1 MIGVKGF
8 GIAAAGGRIVAPKT
22 TLSRTNTNSY
32 SITNYD
38 SRLTYTVTSST
49 SGASVSGSTV
59 TLPTLSFPSPGVIS
73 CSDRS
78 TTCAANTPIVQ
89 TFTVQGSTPKGA
101 AVSSPQT
108 IIERRTPSYSWVV
121 IGQRR
126 DQIGTETVFCSSA
139 DDGPPW
145 VWILQPYPC
154 GTSPIFGPFYNVYG
168 WVKQTVPAG
177 FIETGQEWYRIV

>member
-22 TLSRTNTNSY
+22 TLNRINTNSY

-38 SRLTYTVTSST
+38 DRLTYTVTSST
-49 SGASVSGSTV
+49 SGASVSGSTI
-59 TLPTLSFPSPGVIS
+59 TLPTLSFPAAGQS
-73 CSDRS
+73 CSNRQS
-78 TTCAANTPIVQ
+78 TCTAFAPIIQ

-108 IIERRTPSYSWVV
+108 VIERRTPSYSWVV
-121 IGQRR
+121 VGSGR
-126 DQIGTETVFCSSA
+126 DVIRIDPVGCSSA
-139 DDGPPW
+139 DEGPPW
-145 VWILQPYPC
+145 VWILQPYIC
-154 GTSPIFGPFYNVYG
+154 GSTPVFGPFYSLYG
-168 WVKQTVPAG
+168 WVKQAPPSG

>member
-22 TLSRTNTNSY
+22 TLSRINTNSY

-38 SRLTYTVTSST
+38 DRLTYTVTSST

-59 TLPTLSFPSPGVIS
+59 TLPTLSFPAAGQNCP
-73 CSDRS
+73 DTQS
-78 TTCAANTPIVQ
+78 TCTAFAPIVQ

-108 IIERRTPSYSWVV
+108 VIERRTPSYSWVV

-126 DQIGTETVFCSSA
+126 DVIRTDVVFCSSA
-139 DDGPPW
+139 DEGPPW
-145 VWILQPYPC
+145 TWILQPYPC
-154 GTSPIFGPFYNVYG
+154 GTSPVFGPTYNVYG
-168 WVKQTVPAG
+168 WVKQAPPSG